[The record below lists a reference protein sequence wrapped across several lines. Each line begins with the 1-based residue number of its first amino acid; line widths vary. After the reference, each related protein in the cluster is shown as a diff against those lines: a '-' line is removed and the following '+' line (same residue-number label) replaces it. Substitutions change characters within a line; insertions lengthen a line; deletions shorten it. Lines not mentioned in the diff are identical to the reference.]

1 MSEKSEILITLV
13 VIMLM
18 FNFIYAVSNV
28 EITNNIVLNS
38 LIGLITG
45 SVVTGVI
52 SGFTFFGSGLNS
64 ESVKIIFGVTSF
76 MNILFK
82 INISGYQIG
91 LGLGSNM
98 IDAFPV
104 DAMVGIPY
112 FACWLLV
119 ITVFIL
125 GVMMLIE

>member
-1 MSEKSEILITLV
+1 
-13 VIMLM
+13 
-18 FNFIYAVSNV
+18 
-28 EITNNIVLNS
+28 
-38 LIGLITG
+38 
-45 SVVTGVI
+45 
-52 SGFTFFGSGLNS
+52 
-64 ESVKIIFGVTSF
+64 

-82 INISGYQIG
+82 INLAGYQIG

-104 DAMVGIPY
+104 NAMAGITY